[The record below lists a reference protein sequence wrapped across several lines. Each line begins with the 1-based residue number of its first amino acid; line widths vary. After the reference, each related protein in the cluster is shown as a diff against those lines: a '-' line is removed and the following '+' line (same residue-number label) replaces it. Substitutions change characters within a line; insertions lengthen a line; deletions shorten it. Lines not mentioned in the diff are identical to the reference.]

1 MFAVLA
7 NLSFRWKIA
16 LPIALLALV
25 LAIVAISGIRG
36 VNSVAS
42 HGAELGLKDMPGAV
56 LILEADR
63 DMYQAFL
70 AERSLILATD
80 PQIQEAIR
88 GESRENLDQARDRV
102 KQAEEVLANPA
113 LKQEFQRFQQQLQ
126 TWRGVTESILAMA
139 GKDPAQAQQM
149 TMTQGYDSFKAAR
162 DTLDKIGEQVSDAAR
177 KSAIEVGEEAAA
189 VAWSQT
195 ITLLVGLV
203 FCVVLVVGFP
213 RLLTQR
219 MHALVE
225 RVENIASGEG
235 DLTVRVDASGK
246 DELARLGSAMNRFLD
261 SLQGLISQISATTR
275 DVAGATDQLVAMA
288 GDNSRLI
295 ADSHM
300 SVDQVSTAA
309 TQMSSAI
316 HEVSRN
322 AQAAADTATVAE
334 QKTQAG
340 GRVVSDTMTA
350 LGELARE
357 VAGASEAIGELEKET
372 NSIGAVLAVIKGIA
386 EQTNLLALN
395 AAIEAARAGEQGR
408 GFAVVADEVRALA
421 ARTQESTKDI
431 QTMIERLQLGARNAV
446 QVMQAGSSRAEA
458 SVKQAGQ
465 AEQVL
470 GEAIVAVNG
479 INERA
484 AQIATACEEQS
495 SVTEEIARNITDVRD
510 MSDRSAQT
518 SAQATEACQR
528 LAKMADDLERQI
540 ARFKV

>member
-25 LAIVAISGIRG
+25 LVVVAVNGIRG
-36 VNSVAS
+36 VNSVAD
-42 HGAELGLKDMPGAV
+42 HGGQLGLRDMPGAV
-56 LILEADR
+56 LLLEADR

-80 PQIQEAIR
+80 PQIQQAIR

-102 KQAEEVLANPA
+102 KKAEELLNNPA
-113 LKQEFQRFQQQLQ
+113 FKDEFQRFHQQFQ
-126 TWRGVTESILAMA
+126 TWRGITESVVAMA
-139 GKDPAQAQQM
+139 GKDVAQAQQM
-149 TMTQGYDSFKAAR
+149 TMTQGFDSFSAAR
-162 DTLDKIGEQVSDAAR
+162 GTLDKISEQVSETARTAA
-177 KSAIEVGEEAAA
+177 KEVAAEAEA

-195 ITLLVGLV
+195 IALLVGLG
-203 FCVVLVVGFP
+203 FCVALIIGFP
-213 RLLTQR
+213 ALLTTR
-219 MHALVE
+219 MHGLLE
-225 RVENIASGEG
+225 RVENIASGKG
-235 DLTVRVDASGK
+235 DLTVRVNADGK
-246 DELARLGSAMNRFLD
+246 DELARLGAALNRFLD
-261 SLQGLISQISATTR
+261 TLQNLIRQVGNTTR
-275 DVAGATDQLVAMA
+275 DVAGSTDQLVAMA
-288 GDNSRLI
+288 GENSRLI
-295 ADSHM
+295 AESHL

-322 AQAAADTATVAE
+322 AQAAADTAQVAE
-334 QKTQAG
+334 QKTEAG
-340 GRVVSDTMTA
+340 GRVVKETISA
-350 LGELARE
+350 LSELARE
-357 VAGASEAIGELEKET
+357 VAGASQAIGELEKET
-372 NSIGAVLAVIKGIA
+372 GNIGAVLEVIKGIA

-431 QTMIERLQLGARNAV
+431 QTMIERLQQGAQHAV
-446 QVMQAGSSRAEA
+446 KVMQNGSSRAEA
-458 SVKQAGQ
+458 SVKQASQ
-465 AEQVL
+465 AEVVL
-470 GEAIVAVNG
+470 SEAIAAVNG

-484 AQIATACEEQS
+484 AQIATACEQQS

-518 SAQATEACQR
+518 SSEATEACR
-528 LAKMADDLERQI
+528 HLAQMADSLEQQVS
-540 ARFKV
+540 RFKV

>member
-162 DTLDKIGEQVSDAAR
+162 DTLDKIGTQVSDAAR

>member
-340 GRVVSDTMTA
+340 GRVVSDTMAA

-357 VAGASEAIGELEKET
+357 VASASEAIGELEKET

-408 GFAVVADEVRALA
+408 GFAVVADEVRTLA

>member
-340 GRVVSDTMTA
+340 GRVVSDTMAA

>member
-102 KQAEEVLANPA
+102 KQAEEVLASPA

-213 RLLTQR
+213 SLLTQR

-340 GRVVSDTMTA
+340 GRVVSDTMAA

>member
-1 MFAVLA
+1 MFALLA
-7 NLSFRWKIA
+7 NFSFRWKIA

-25 LAIVAISGIRG
+25 LGVVAVSGIRG
-36 VNSVAS
+36 VNAVAS
-42 HGAELGLKDMPGAV
+42 HGTALGLQDMPAAV
-56 LILEADR
+56 LLLEADR

-88 GESRENLDQARDRV
+88 GESRENLDQARDRA
-102 KQAEEVLANPA
+102 KQAEDVLANPA

-126 TWRGVTESILAMA
+126 TWRGITESIVAMA

-149 TMTQGYDSFKAAR
+149 SMTQSYDSFKAAR
-162 DTLDKIGEQVSDAAR
+162 DTLDKIGDQVAEAAR
-177 KSAIEVGEEAAA
+177 QSAVEVGEEAAA

-195 ITLLVGLV
+195 IILLVGLV

-246 DELARLGSAMNRFLD
+246 DELARLGRAMNRFLD
-261 SLQGLISQISATTR
+261 TLQGLIRQISTTTL

-288 GDNSRLI
+288 GENSRLI

-322 AQAAADTATVAE
+322 AQAAADTATEAE

-340 GRVVSDTMTA
+340 GRVVSDTMVA
-350 LGELARE
+350 LGDLARE

-372 NSIGAVLAVIKGIA
+372 NSIGAVLEVIKGIA

-431 QTMIERLQLGARNAV
+431 QAMIERLQLGARNAV

-528 LAKMADDLERQI
+528 LAQMADDLERQI